1 MSLVQDLIAFGKQH
15 CLGNTETE
23 HIRDIRIGLGYTI
36 VELSDGASGV
46 AWTPDRSPSSSCTHL
61 KRAANMEEFNEA
73 EMLEWLDSDSQL
85 ERTVGLAL
93 FNAINSRVERVV
105 SKEEAISTLNI
116 TSSDHVVMVGFFAP
130 IVPKVKATG
139 CQFDVLELNT
149 EKPGFVDLHKGP
161 DLLSECDVAIITA
174 TSIINNTVDDLLSRL
189 SRNRAAVMLGPSTP
203 VCPEVFKNSRITQ
216 LSGSRVMDV
225 ERVKRVISLG
235 GGTKVM
241 KKHLDFVSAAV

>member
-1 MSLVQDLIAFGKQH
+1 MSLAQDLIAFGKQH
-15 CLGNTETE
+15 CLGNTDTE
-23 HIRDIRIGLGYTI
+23 HVRDIRIGLGYTI

-61 KRAANMEEFNEA
+61 KRAANMEEFHEA
-73 EMLEWLDSDSQL
+73 EMLEWLDSDSHL
-85 ERTVGLAL
+85 ERAVGLAL
-93 FNAINSRVERVV
+93 FNAINSRVERVL

-116 TSSDHVVMVGFFAP
+116 VSTDHVVMVGYFAP

-149 EKPGFVDLHKGP
+149 EKQGFIDLQKGP
-161 DLLSECDVAIITA
+161 ELLAECDVAIITA
-174 TSIINNTVDDLLSRL
+174 TSIINNTVDELLSQL

-203 VCPEVFKNSRITQ
+203 VCPEVFKGTRITQ
-216 LSGSRVMDV
+216 LSGSMVMDS

-241 KKHLDFVSAAV
+241 KKHLDFVSSAV